1 MVKTVLAALGM
12 AMIAAMA
19 ALTIAF
25 SSGHQARADNKFGG
39 AGDTVTQSAAPTTI
53 ETPSAAP
60 AVKATPYG
68 G

>member
-1 MVKTVLAALGM
+1 MAKALAALGM
-12 AMIAAMA
+12 AMIATMT

-25 SSGHQARADNKFGG
+25 GTGQQAHADNKSGG
-39 AGDTVTQSAAPTTI
+39 AGETVTQSAAPTTI

-60 AVKATPYG
+60 VVKATPYG